1 MNGCICATLI
11 SINMQS
17 IINIKIRFIVC
28 FTMIMFFTI
37 YKVSAQ
43 VNYDQLSDRFIAG
56 KENDIYGINSKFIE
70 NVGQYGT
77 IYEQYPEMGTILFA
91 YEGFDIPILFTE
103 KGIIHLH
110 RKVKGPT
117 PEEKEKEEK
126 KRKKK
131 SKETEIELRKVID
144 KAIVFKWINTNASVE
159 VLPGGQCDG
168 IHSYGSLK
176 APARAFRSISY
187 KNIYPGIDLVFTT
200 KGDGQA
206 GYEFSYVI
214 RPGSNLA
221 DIKFQFVGSA
231 KRIRLL
237 DDGSLSVRSGIN
249 EIKITKPASFYGDFL
264 NDKFNLNEMVNSG
277 FNVSG
282 NEISFMLPD
291 NVDSKRTLVIDPFVT
306 NTNNLSGLNNGI
318 AKDVDY
324 DYAGNVYV
332 TGGGDGSI
340 YKLAKFNAA
349 GVLQWTFSGS
359 LSLPSWTFGTYYG
372 GWVVE
377 KTTGNVY
384 LGQGFAPSGGHRII
398 RINTTGIYDNYI
410 TAANASFLENWKMYW
425 RCNSGVPQL
434 LVAGGGT
441 NSNNNFAICSPP
453 ATAITPL
460 NVTGIPYTS
469 GG

>member
-1 MNGCICATLI
+1 MLIFKISEIGVSLKILPGMNGCICATLI

-176 APARAFRSISY
+176 APARAFRSIGY

-214 RPGSNLA
+214 RPGSNWQ
-221 DIKFQFVGSA
+221 I
-231 KRIRLL
+231 
-237 DDGSLSVRSGIN
+237 
-249 EIKITKPASFYGDFL
+249 
-264 NDKFNLNEMVNSG
+264 
-277 FNVSG
+277 
-282 NEISFMLPD
+282 
-291 NVDSKRTLVIDPFVT
+291 
-306 NTNNLSGLNNGI
+306 
-318 AKDVDY
+318 
-324 DYAGNVYV
+324 
-332 TGGGDGSI
+332 
-340 YKLAKFNAA
+340 
-349 GVLQWTFSGS
+349 
-359 LSLPSWTFGTYYG
+359 
-372 GWVVE
+372 
-377 KTTGNVY
+377 
-384 LGQGFAPSGGHRII
+384 
-398 RINTTGIYDNYI
+398 
-410 TAANASFLENWKMYW
+410 
-425 RCNSGVPQL
+425 
-434 LVAGGGT
+434 
-441 NSNNNFAICSPP
+441 
-453 ATAITPL
+453 
-460 NVTGIPYTS
+460 
-469 GG
+469 